1 MKNKMLG
8 TMLTN
13 SRVDG
18 WSIVNDSPTVTQL
31 QTITSIN
38 RLFRASGRIDISYLA
53 YFTVSLF
60 KYHTT
65 IRKIFL

>member
-1 MKNKMLG
+1 MKNKMFR

-13 SRVDG
+13 SGVDG

-31 QTITSIN
+31 QTTPSVN
-38 RLFRASGRIDISYLA
+38 RLFRASRRINISYLA
-53 YFTVSLF
+53 YFTISLL